1 VVAFACR
8 HDDEALA
15 ICMLFR
21 DTRSPYPAPLLEQLR
36 TVGELFAAQLA
47 RVIRIHHRH
56 LPKDQWGAIGDTDD
70 GDESDGYGGGGLAA

>member
-1 VVAFACR
+1 MVAFACR